1 MVLVLSGTSQ
11 TCAVPVSGFLV
22 GLNKSSLVF
31 PTLPEFQ
38 LEETPV
44 LSSSLKLQISRKA
57 QKTQLFF
64 SILVSTSCA
73 PIVELG
79 VTRAPPRKYLF
90 TVHVSKF
97 SYFPLTSF

>member
-11 TCAVPVSGFLV
+11 TCAVPVSGFLL

-57 QKTQLFF
+57 QKTQLIFQYTCKYKLCTYCGAGSHKGF
-64 SILVSTSCA
+64 STQVSFYCSR
-73 PIVELG
+73 E
-79 VTRAPPRKYLF
+79 
-90 TVHVSKF
+90 
-97 SYFPLTSF
+97 